1 MNNKFSFYIF
11 FLFLSF
17 TSLPAQ
23 QKLSYPQV
31 DVKTY
36 NQYLAGNWK
45 ELIKTGNEYL
55 KTGEDFYYLQVR
67 MGIAY
72 YELKK
77 YRKAIPYLQKAYKA
91 NKKNDLVN
99 EYLYYAYLFSG
110 RPMDAQKV
118 SEKFNVKLK
127 EKLGLDY
134 EPVIAALT
142 FDMRFENN
150 DDYFAGTSQGL
161 LQQDVRTGY
170 SYFALGVEHIYGGN
184 KRIYWNYSK
193 AKKTTNIY
201 DIGDSN
207 DQISDDREVAQ
218 NQFYFSYYNQV
229 KYGFNFSFAVN
240 LLNIVSTGSEI
251 VPAGG
256 WGRPGQMEVTT
267 RYATNE
273 IIAYFGLHKDLSNF
287 KIGLNASISNL
298 DKNFQFQPGI
308 DFVCYPLS
316 NTNLYLSAI
325 ADYKIDNTL
334 DNSLVIKPAMGFRLL
349 GVYFE
354 PSYTFG
360 DIINYTEKDA
370 FIINN
375 DDDVISERFE
385 FLSYTYL
392 FKGRLNIFFKYQQ
405 YTKTN
410 SYKINEINQEIN
422 YQNKSYTGGIKW
434 NF

>member
-1 MNNKFSFYIF
+1 MSFYISLF

-17 TSLPAQ
+17 SLPAQ
-23 QKLSYPQV
+23 QKLSYTQV

-55 KTGEDFYYLQVR
+55 KTGENFYYLQVR

-77 YRKAIPYLQKAYKA
+77 YRKAIPYLQKAY
-91 NKKNDLVN
+91 NVNRKNDLVN

-110 RPMDAQKV
+110 RLMDAQKV

-134 EPVIAALT
+134 EPAIDALT

-161 LQQDVRTGY
+161 LQQDVRTAY
-170 SYFALGVEHIYGGN
+170 SYFALGIEHVYGGN
-184 KRIYWNYSK
+184 KRIYWNYSRVNK
-193 AKKTTNIY
+193 NTNIF

-207 DQISDDREVAQ
+207 DQISDNREVAQ

-251 VPAGG
+251 VPSGG
-256 WGRPGQMEVTT
+256 WGMQGQSTINT
-267 RYATNE
+267 RYATNQF
-273 IIAYFGLHKDLSNF
+273 IGFLGLHKDFSNF

-334 DNSLVIKPAMGFRLL
+334 DNSLVIKSAMGLRLL